1 MVAILSDI
9 LKKLGVP
16 QVSSNSPVKSAKERL
31 MLHIGSEVYK
41 VSPDPDA
48 LLPYIIKDRPKLPT
62 VSKARVRIS
71 AKTEE
76 SLIWRRMADLHVL
89 VASTFGV
96 ILGWKLYKEGITDIF
111 QQEEGREC
119 CGLMLTVFWLLL
131 CRHSGRSSVGSVR
144 ICTAVGITVFP
155 FITWIYYY
163 INTELKKHWPEH
175 CTTAL

>member
-1 MVAILSDI
+1 MKNRMS
-9 LKKLGVP
+9 
-16 QVSSNSPVKSAKERL
+16 VSFSQIIWRVCNLCMSVFFSLATYVQ
-31 MLHIGSEVYK
+31 IN
-41 VSPDPDA
+41 DPDA
-48 LLPYIIKDRPKLPT
+48 VLWMAGYAVPAGLCFLLCCQPQIT
-62 VSKARVRIS
+62 
-71 AKTEE
+71 E
-76 SLIWRRMADLHVL
+76 SLFWRRIADLHVL

-119 CGLMLTVFWLLL
+119 SGLMLTVFWLLL
-131 CRHSGRSSVGSVR
+131 CRHSGRGSVGSVR

-163 INTELKKHWPEH
+163 MNTELRKHWPEH